1 MPIRLSTTVQKI
13 SSLPNE
19 VNSLL
24 LSEFYE
30 YMKSNGVSES
40 HQNNNLKMLISFARY
55 LGASSFVDI
64 NTSES
69 ITNFLNSKLKSIED
83 DPDKKCLTTWNDY
96 LGRLFRWLH
105 NCRKN
110 SSNNDNN
117 NLAAISQSEWE
128 TPAFV
133 KIKEKKSKRLS
144 PYSETELWDRDE
156 ILSIV
161 KYEPYKRNKA
171 ALTLLWDLDA
181 RNHEITLLKIK
192 NIRFREKYGEG
203 EIPHEAKTGSGPM
216 LLTCSFP

>member
-40 HQNNNLKMLISFARY
+40 HQNNNLKLVIAFARY
-55 LGASSFVDI
+55 LGASSFIDI

-96 LGRLFRWLH
+96 LGRLKYFFRWLH

-110 SSNNDNN
+110 SRNNDNN
-117 NLAAISQSEWE
+117 IWLQYLNQNGKLLYL
-128 TPAFV
+128 
-133 KIKEKKSKRLS
+133 SKL
-144 PYSETELWDRDE
+144 
-156 ILSIV
+156 
-161 KYEPYKRNKA
+161 KRRK
-171 ALTLLWDLDA
+171 
-181 RNHEITLLKIK
+181 
-192 NIRFREKYGEG
+192 
-203 EIPHEAKTGSGPM
+203 PSV
-216 LLTCSFP
+216 